1 MSRPDWKRTVPLPPT
16 VRLAWHEA
24 DPFPR
29 DIPLDAFYRSLGI
42 PASHGSPPYMVANM
56 VMTQNGEATVEG
68 KATTIG
74 TAVDGVALARVRSA
88 VDAVVS
94 GVGTL
99 IHDDVTAG
107 LPEAEV
113 QRRIAQGRA
122 PRLLAVVVASS
133 LRWDAGVFARRFFG
147 DSRFDKLVVVGG
159 GAGPAETRAV
169 ERHGVEVLRVPS
181 GPTGRPQIDAVM
193 RALAARGVRSAVC
206 EGGPRFL
213 PSLFAA
219 RVLREYFLTTS
230 PMLTGEE
237 QAPKPVRGAV
247 SADGSPV
254 FLSRM
259 SRHEHEFQ
267 DPGTGAG
274 LMESFE
280 RFRVIYPEDSAA
292 RTSVR

>member
-24 DPFPR
+24 EPFPR
-29 DIPLDAFYRSLGI
+29 DIPLDEFYRPLEL

-74 TAVDGVALARVRSA
+74 TRVDGVALTRVRSA
-88 VDAVVS
+88 VDAVLM

-99 IHDDVTAG
+99 IHDDVTAV

-113 QRRIAQGRA
+113 ERRIAQGRA

-133 LRWDAGVFARRFFG
+133 LRWDAGVFARKFFG
-147 DSRFDKLVVVGG
+147 DSGFDKLVLTGSADP
-159 GAGPAETRAV
+159 AGTRAV
-169 ERHGVEVLRVPS
+169 ERRGVEVVRVAS
-181 GPTGRPQIDAVM
+181 GPTGRPWIDAVM
-193 RALAARGVRSAVC
+193 TLLAARGIRSAVC

-230 PMLTGEE
+230 PMLTGED
-237 QAPKPVRGAV
+237 QAPRPVTGAA
-247 SADGSPV
+247 SGDGSPV
-254 FLSRM
+254 LLSRV
-259 SRHEHEFQ
+259 SRYEHEFQ
-267 DPGTGAG
+267 DPGTGAR
-274 LMESFE
+274 LVESFE
-280 RFRVIYPEDSAA
+280 RFRVIYPEGSAT
-292 RTSVR
+292 RTSAL